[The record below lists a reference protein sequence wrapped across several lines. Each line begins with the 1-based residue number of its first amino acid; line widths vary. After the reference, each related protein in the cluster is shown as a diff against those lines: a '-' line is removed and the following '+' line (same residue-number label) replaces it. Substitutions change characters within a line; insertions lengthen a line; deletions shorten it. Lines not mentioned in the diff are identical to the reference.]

1 MTTLRQPYSELSPEV
16 YKGLVQASIAL
27 EKSELGSTL
36 VELVYLRVSQI
47 NGCAFCLEMHS
58 NALRKAGIAQT
69 KLDALAGWRV
79 SAHFSAAERAA
90 LAWAESVTDIAVSH
104 AEDEVYLPLL
114 EHFSARQISDLTF
127 AISLMNAFN
136 HPAIAMRMSFP
147 GNLFPSPAGLIG
159 GG

>member
-136 HPAIAMRMSFP
+136 RLAIAMRM
-147 GNLFPSPAGLIG
+147 
-159 GG
+159 